1 MNCSLGRRAFPY
13 NDMTR
18 ENNLIG
24 ERQQNVFHKFVNSAF
39 SEFFKS
45 FNCSTSSDLKNM
57 YNVISL

>member
-1 MNCSLGRRAFPY
+1 
-13 NDMTR
+13 MTR

-24 ERQQNVFHKFVNSAF
+24 ERQQKVFHKFVNSAF

-45 FNCSTSSDLKNM
+45 FNCSTSNDLNNM